1 MRHLHPLTVLKHV
14 ILCLLAL
21 AFAGP
26 FLWVIATSL
35 KAPSDF
41 FSPGFLPSGEWQW
54 QNYSQAFTVYGLGR
68 YYVNSAVVSVSAVTL
83 GLAIALFAAYAM
95 FRLRFRFRNTVFVA
109 LVVLM
114 MMPPQLTLISQFLL
128 FQKSGI
134 LYTPLALIL
143 PYTLGVLPLSVF
155 ILRGFFKDLP
165 IDLDHA
171 ARMDGATDMQIV
183 RLVLLPLSVP
193 VLATACILT
202 FIHTWNEFLLASIFV
217 RSDWAT
223 VPVAV
228 ANINNVATQD
238 GNQPMKFAAVVL
250 SFLPLFV
257 LFLFLQRFFVKG
269 LASGGVKG

>member
-1 MRHLHPLTVLKHV
+1 MRRYHPLTVVKHLV
-14 ILCLLAL
+14 LCLLSL

-26 FLWVIATSL
+26 FVWVIATSL
-35 KAPSDF
+35 KASSEF
-41 FSPGFLPSGEWQW
+41 FSPNFLPMDGLQW
-54 QNYSQAFTVYGLGR
+54 ENYTQAFVTYGLAHN
-68 YYVNSAVVSVSAVTL
+68 YFNSLTVTVAAVGL
-83 GLAIALFAAYAM
+83 GLAIALLAAYGM

-109 LVVLM
+109 LVVVM

-134 LYTPLALIL
+134 LYSPLALIL

-155 ILRGFFKDLP
+155 ILRSFFKELP

-171 ARMDGATDMQIV
+171 ARMDGATDLQIV

-193 VLATACILT
+193 VLATAGILT
-202 FIHTWNEFLLASIFV
+202 FIQTWNEFLLASIFV

-223 VPVAV
+223 IPVAV
-228 ANINNVATQD
+228 ANINNIATQD